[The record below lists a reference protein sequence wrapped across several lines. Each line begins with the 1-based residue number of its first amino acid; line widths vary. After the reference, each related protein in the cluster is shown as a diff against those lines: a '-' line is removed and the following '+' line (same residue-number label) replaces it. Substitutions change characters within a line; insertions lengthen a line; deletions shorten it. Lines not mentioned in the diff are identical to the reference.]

1 MGEALT
7 QLFESDARFE
17 PCERLAQAEMLAL
30 TKIELTV
37 PWAVDINCVGSIKLP
52 LISTSRSSHQGDA
65 RTLWD
70 RHSMHFEST
79 ARGSPL
85 ELRGG
90 IEPQEFF
97 DGLRN
102 QMRFVPD
109 PLPKRWIPEEV
120 DQRVPDE
127 LGRRLCT
134 GLTEKR
140 DEANHLRIGQMLGLS
155 IGVLVLRLRKN
166 RHEIVLRFP
175 SSLLQDF
182 THEIARLHPGL
193 HGPRS
198 LLAGV
203 RVTAQCEVGPF
214 AERLSRFL
222 GKAHEGADDFHRIF
236 LSELGLDVKSLP
248 VHERIEEPAGG
259 GTHLGLQ
266 RVDSRRSKPF
276 GDQLA
281 KHVLARRVH
290 RDDHA
295 RLSGLVAIGQ
305 IMPQTRAVALPIQGG
320 FPDVFEPEECVEIHF
335 GVVVAGLLVSKTLI
349 GGIRVVLHLSRVR
362 VIDHRSEILTS
373 IRVGDQSQGRRNTC

>member
-1 MGEALT
+1 MTAPGSPLGSEGNGRKAPHMGLVGARQVVLINGIMGEALT

-30 TKIELTV
+30 TKIKLTI

-140 DEANHLRIGQMLGLS
+140 DEANHLRIC
-155 IGVLVLRLRKN
+155 
-166 RHEIVLRFP
+166 
-175 SSLLQDF
+175 LLYTSD
-182 THEIARLHPGL
+182 A
-193 HGPRS
+193 
-198 LLAGV
+198 
-203 RVTAQCEVGPF
+203 
-214 AERLSRFL
+214 
-222 GKAHEGADDFHRIF
+222 AD
-236 LSELGLDVKSLP
+236 E
-248 VHERIEEPAGG
+248 
-259 GTHLGLQ
+259 
-266 RVDSRRSKPF
+266 
-276 GDQLA
+276 
-281 KHVLARRVH
+281 
-290 RDDHA
+290 
-295 RLSGLVAIGQ
+295 
-305 IMPQTRAVALPIQGG
+305 
-320 FPDVFEPEECVEIHF
+320 
-335 GVVVAGLLVSKTLI
+335 
-349 GGIRVVLHLSRVR
+349 
-362 VIDHRSEILTS
+362 
-373 IRVGDQSQGRRNTC
+373 